1 MSVIDLSSIIGIIGI
16 IVTVGLGFFLYFKGV
31 RTRDQQKAEV
41 GRGEKRG
48 STKEKNKIQKAN
60 TLIEYA
66 TKDNSFFLL
75 GKTNSTI
82 AFFVLNEDNV
92 DLVIGGSRRSGQIN
106 KLYKLLK
113 DGKID
118 LVYKEHDLPEDNTQ
132 P

>member
-1 MSVIDLSSIIGIIGI
+1 MIDLSSIIGIIGI